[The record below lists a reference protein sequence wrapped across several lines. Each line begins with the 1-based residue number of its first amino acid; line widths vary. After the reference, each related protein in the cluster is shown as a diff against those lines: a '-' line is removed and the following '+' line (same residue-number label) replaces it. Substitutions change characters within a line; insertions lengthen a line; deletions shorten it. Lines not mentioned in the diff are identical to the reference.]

1 MTDREL
7 FKIIHSELI
16 QQVQGIEYDLKV
28 IYAAMKSGNFEDNF
42 QSVKTMNLGKIISE
56 LKELDYSDNYP
67 DLSESDYE
75 LLEEIREIRNYWC
88 HQCYID
94 FMYIQNDYKREKQFQ
109 KIFSWLR
116 EEENRTADLFERLEN
131 FRLEEMARYRGQIG
145 EKLWQKVLNRN

>member
-131 FRLEEMARYRGQIG
+131 FRLEEMARYRG
-145 EKLWQKVLNRN
+145 

>member
-56 LKELDYSDNYP
+56 LKKLDYSDNYP

-94 FMYIQNDYKREKQFQ
+94 FMYIQNDYKREKKFQ

-131 FRLEEMARYRGQIG
+131 FRLEEMARYRG
-145 EKLWQKVLNRN
+145 

>member
-42 QSVKTMNLGKIISE
+42 QSVKTMNLGKIIPE
-56 LKELDYSDNYP
+56 LKKLDYSDNYP
-67 DLSESDYE
+67 DLSESDYK

-109 KIFSWLR
+109 KIFSCLR
-116 EEENRTADLFERLEN
+116 EEENRTADLFERLED
-131 FRLEEMARYRGQIG
+131 FRLEEMARYRG
-145 EKLWQKVLNRN
+145 

>member
-67 DLSESDYE
+67 DLSESDYK

-109 KIFSWLR
+109 KIFSCLR
-116 EEENRTADLFERLEN
+116 EEENRTADLFERLED
-131 FRLEEMARYRGQIG
+131 FRLEEMARYRG
-145 EKLWQKVLNRN
+145 